1 MLFTATG
8 MACGFITFYSLPD
21 VLTFLV
27 MLTMMVAM
35 QTRRV
40 RPCGG
45 RRQDM
50 RNETATTEP
59 WQQSCLSK
67 DYEAMCET
75 TETWLYIA
83 MTGLMLRRLA
93 YGSPF

>member
-27 MLTMMVAM
+27 SLTMMVTM
-35 QTRRV
+35 RTRRV

-50 RNETATTEP
+50 SNETATTEP
-59 WQQSCLSK
+59 WQQSRLSNNPSAAVQCPTCGA
-67 DYEAMCET
+67 E
-75 TETWLYIA
+75 LN
-83 MTGLMLRRLA
+83 
-93 YGSPF
+93 